1 MVKSEKPGAQG
12 KLLLVRDS
20 YADSLTPFLTER
32 FAEIHLIDLRY
43 YRASLQDYI
52 RENGIDETLVL
63 YGFSNFTTD
72 RNLFLLA
79 K

>member
-1 MVKSEKPGAQG
+1 MVRSGKSGAEG

-32 FAEIHLIDLRY
+32 FREIHLIDLRY

-52 RENGIDETLVL
+52 RENGMDEIRVL
-63 YGFSNFTTD
+63 DGCSSFATD